1 MLLEQA
7 RVGLKVRRRNSGGG
21 IRDRRDLGPR
31 RVGVIV
37 GDPVVT
43 PGSTKIPVQWLPF
56 SALSKCEL
64 VAVQRLELAPD
75 DSPPEDAQAVY
86 VP

>member
-7 RVGLKVRRRNSGGG
+7 QVGLKVRRRNSGGG

-37 GDPVVT
+37 GEPVVT
-43 PGSTKIPVQWLPF
+43 PGSTKIPVQWLPR
-56 SALSKCEL
+56 SALSRHEL
-64 VAVQRLELAPD
+64 VAVQRLEPAPD
-75 DSPPEDAQAVY
+75 EHTPEDAPALH